1 MPLNSL
7 EKKNVS
13 DIAISVETR
22 FIDAESD
29 PLAKRYLF
37 AYTITI
43 TNHGTTA
50 AQLLNRYW
58 LITSGDGKKE
68 EVQGPGVVG
77 EQPRLNSGEA
87 FRYTSGAV
95 LETAVG
101 TMEGHYEFRSDGGDL
116 FKVAIPPFSLAVPN
130 AVH

>member
-1 MPLNSL
+1 M
-7 EKKNVS
+7 S
-13 DIAISVETR
+13 DIAVLVETR

-29 PLAKRYLF
+29 PLANRYLF

-43 TNHGTTA
+43 TNHGTTPS
-50 AQLLNRYW
+50 QLLNRYW
-58 LITSGDGKKE
+58 LITNGDGKKE

-77 EQPRLNSGEA
+77 EQPRLNPGEA

-95 LETAVG
+95 HETAVG
-101 TMEGHYEFRSDGGDL
+101 TMEGHYEFRGDGGDL
-116 FKVAIPPFSLAVPN
+116 FQVAIPPFSLAVPN

>member
-1 MPLNSL
+1 M
-7 EKKNVS
+7 S

-50 AQLLNRYW
+50 SQLLNRYW
-58 LITSGDGKKE
+58 LITNGDGKKE

-95 LETAVG
+95 LDTAVG
-101 TMEGHYEFRSDGGDL
+101 TMDGHYEFRSDGGDV
-116 FKVAIPPFSLAVPN
+116 FKVAITPFSLAVPN
-130 AVH
+130 SVH

>member
-1 MPLNSL
+1 M
-7 EKKNVS
+7 S
-13 DIAISVETR
+13 DIAVLVETR

-29 PLAKRYLF
+29 PLANRYLF

-43 TNHGTTA
+43 TNHGTTPS
-50 AQLLNRYW
+50 QLLNRYW
-58 LITSGDGKKE
+58 LITNGDGRKE
-68 EVQGPGVVG
+68 VVQGPGVVG
-77 EQPRLNSGEA
+77 EQPRLNPGEV

-101 TMEGHYEFRSDGGDL
+101 TMEGHYEFRGDGGDL
-116 FKVAIPPFSLAVPN
+116 FQVAIPPFSLAVPN

>member
-1 MPLNSL
+1 M
-7 EKKNVS
+7 S
-13 DIAISVETR
+13 DIAVLVETR

-29 PLAKRYLF
+29 PLANRYLF

-43 TNHGTTA
+43 TNHGTTPS
-50 AQLLNRYW
+50 QLLNRYW
-58 LITSGDGKKE
+58 LITNGDGRKE

-77 EQPRLNSGEA
+77 EQPRLNPGEA

-101 TMEGHYEFRSDGGDL
+101 TMEGHYEFRGDGGDL
-116 FKVAIPPFSLAVPN
+116 FQVAIPPFSLAVPN